1 LGAELWEVIVVKID
15 WLEESQKPDEG
26 LKLHADLKQNQ
37 RYAKTF
43 MEGVKPHL
51 EEGMI
56 LCLGGPTPL
65 PESLLWVKY
74 SPPKGIPEADYGYPV
89 NLNGPHSE
97 VKATVEWYFNA
108 YHKIAK
114 RVIQKY
120 SQPKVMELRA
130 AI

>member
-1 LGAELWEVIVVKID
+1 MIED
-15 WLEESQKPDEG
+15 FNWLDQPQKEDG
-26 LKLHADLKQNQ
+26 VKLHADFKQNQ

-43 MEGVKPHL
+43 IERFRHTL
-51 EEGMI
+51 DEGMI
-56 LCLGGPTPL
+56 LCLGGSTTL

-89 NLNGPHSE
+89 DLNGAHAD

-114 RVIQKY
+114 RITQKY
-120 SQPKVMELRA
+120 SQPKVVELRA